1 MASEQETEA
10 QGVSAG
16 LSRKLQALYDSLT
29 DEEKAHLRSLLTRRS
44 REDDVSGFSLGG
56 EGKIRYPFPP
66 RRPGSPGPTVPEDE
80 SEWGIVE
87 IEF

>member
-16 LSRKLQALYDSLT
+16 LSKKLQALYDSLT
-29 DEEKAHLRSLLTRRS
+29 DEEKAHLRSLLTRQ
-44 REDDVSGFSLGG
+44 DDVSGFSLGG
-56 EGKIRYPFPP
+56 EGKIRYPLPP

-80 SEWGIVE
+80 SEWGIVD